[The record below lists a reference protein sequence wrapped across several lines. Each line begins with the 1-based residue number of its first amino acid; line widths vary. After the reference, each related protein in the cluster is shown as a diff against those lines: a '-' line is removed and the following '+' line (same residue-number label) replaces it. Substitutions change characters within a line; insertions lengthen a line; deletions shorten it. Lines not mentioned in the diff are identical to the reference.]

1 MKVRLQPVKEAG
13 SDNYLR
19 SKKYYP
25 YIGYALF
32 TQEQYDYLDKY
43 CFAEN
48 TELLT
53 PEELIYKAGQRSVM
67 YKIQTLINQTY
78 NGI

>member
-1 MKVRLQPVKEAG
+1 MSARDIP
-13 SDNYLR
+13 
-19 SKKYYP
+19 
-25 YIGYALF
+25 LF

-67 YKIQTLINQTY
+67 YKIQTLINQQGPTLVRKE
-78 NGI
+78 IKR